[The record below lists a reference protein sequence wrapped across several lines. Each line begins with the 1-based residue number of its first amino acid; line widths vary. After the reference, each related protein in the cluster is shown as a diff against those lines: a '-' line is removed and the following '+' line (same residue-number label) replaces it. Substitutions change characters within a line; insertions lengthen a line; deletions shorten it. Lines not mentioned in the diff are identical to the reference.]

1 MRKVKMSKS
10 PIRLLADFRHFK
22 KYQLETGFSM
32 LEAVVVVGVLLAL
45 AVGGFFS
52 YGPITEN
59 AKKATVKSAAS
70 EAYTGVLVASMDGD
84 SNTDPQDVIDQ
95 WNGSTGKIRVEI
107 LEPAAGGS
115 SVNGDFCVQATHL
128 ESAHIKA
135 REGACLGATEGT
147 NPDIDGDGIPND
159 SDPDIDQDGIPNAED
174 TTPNGEVT
182 PPAGGGEVTPPPAAA
197 KCINLSAAEEVSCWM
212 EIANV
217 EQTKSE
223 AETGF
228 YFGVAYGDNPIDRP
242 YTGNAFEG
250 IPLLHSFRQEHYED
264 TNDPAWSYVGAE
276 VTMAARDG
284 AIWDMGFYNEY
295 NQVDGNYS
303 SDTPAKPTGQN
314 VNYIC
319 KYVTPQQLLPDCGR
333 LGMNINMYVDKKP
346 DNDATADADVR
357 KVLEAQL
364 AYIKI
369 NKSPYG
375 GYDTA
380 VDVKA
385 FAGTTYEA
393 KTFTLRDGVNGHGV
407 RVMVLAPNGDLY
419 TAQTR
424 ITNTTAAL
432 SYTYLFTF
440 RYSQEHIASV
450 CGRPYIGETFQP
462 QDVRTCST
470 LGYPNFKP

>member
-1 MRKVKMSKS
+1 MSMRS
-10 PIRLLADFRHFK
+10 INALAVFRHFK
-22 KYQLETGFSM
+22 KHRLETGFSM

-45 AVGGFFS
+45 AVGGFLS
-52 YGPITEN
+52 YGPIIEN
-59 AKKATVKSAAS
+59 AKKAKVRSVAS
-70 EAYTGVLVASMDGD
+70 EIHTGVLVSSMDGD
-84 SNTDPQDVIDQ
+84 PNTKPEDVIAT
-95 WNGSTGKIRVEI
+95 WNDSANSIRVEI
-107 LEPAAGGS
+107 LSPAPGETSA
-115 SVNGDFCVQATHL
+115 NGDFCVEATHL
-128 ESAHIKA
+128 EVDNITA
-135 REGACLGATEGT
+135 REGACSDAIEAP
-147 NPDIDGDGIPND
+147 NQDIDGDGIPNG
-159 SDPDIDQDGIPNAED
+159 SDPDIDGDLIPNETD
-174 TTPNGEVT
+174 PTPNGEVT

-197 KCINLSAAEEVSCWM
+197 KCADLSVTEEIICWM
-212 EIANV
+212 EVANV

-223 AETGF
+223 ADTGF
-228 YFGVAYGDNPIDRP
+228 YFGDGYGDNPINRP
-242 YTGNAFEG
+242 YTGNAFDG
-250 IPLLHSFRQEHYED
+250 IPLLHGFKQEHYED

-303 SDTPAKPTGQN
+303 SDTPAAPTGQN

-357 KVLEAQL
+357 KILEAQL

-375 GYDTA
+375 GYDNA

-393 KTFTLRDGVNGHGV
+393 KSFTLRDGVNGHGV
-407 RVMVLAPNGDLY
+407 RVMVTAPNGDLY

-424 ITNTTAAL
+424 ITNTQTSL